1 VLRDQALTFHRN
13 EVRRSRRKK
22 RQETKNHQQQ
32 QSGQCVALI
41 FLKEISSVT
50 RTDLK
55 PYCFEVITKDKNYNI
70 ACKSDE
76 DLYSWMDEIYNV
88 K

>member
-1 VLRDQALTFHRN
+1 MYII
-13 EVRRSRRKK
+13 
-22 RQETKNHQQQ
+22 Q

-41 FLKEISSVT
+41 FLKEITSVT

-55 PYCFEVITKDKNYNI
+55 PYCFEVATKDKTYYI

-76 DLYSWMDEIYNV
+76 DLYGWMDEIYNV
-88 K
+88 TFYKRKRKKNRS